1 MKYALYAVEV
11 AVSFDPATYELV
23 TRIDENGPGSPL
35 VWADKADAE
44 KFIEQIAEECGGPDA
59 CPDAQVV
66 VLTGETDSVNEAE
79 SGSDEPF
86 YGEVATPGLE
96 P

>member
-1 MKYALYAVEV
+1 MKYELYAVEIMV
-11 AVSFDPATYELV
+11 DSNPVTYELV

-35 VWADKADAE
+35 VWPTRESAE

-66 VLTGETDSVNEAE
+66 PLTGETDAENESE
-79 SGSDEPF
+79 FGTEP
-86 YGEVATPGLE
+86 GGTDDGVLTPE
-96 P
+96 